1 LSDGLFH
8 PSVFGNR
15 SQIWRICLGL
25 CLISII
31 YVFSSFGWFI
41 VLDRLAQIRLEG
53 LGSTPADLAAL
64 LFSFFFIWLG
74 IALVCR
80 WLHRHPLH
88 ALYGPTYKINW
99 QHFLIGAGLAF
110 ATAIISET
118 SISVI
123 SWYFFDSSSQ
133 ANPNI
138 NAKLW
143 LRWVIPISALIFVQI
158 GAEEMLFRGYLL
170 QHIRARGGRFWWS
183 IFLPSFLFGMLHFD
197 FPIFG
202 VNAFF
207 YMLHTSVAGIILCL
221 VTLKTGNL
229 GAALGLH
236 FGVNALML
244 IFGLEGHLDGISLF
258 VIQLDPKGAQATL
271 SFLIF
276 TLFEGL
282 AFLIW
287 LRWINQKRGQAF
299 VVENRPP

>member
-1 LSDGLFH
+1 M
-8 PSVFGNR
+8 
-15 SQIWRICLGL
+15 
-25 CLISII
+25 
-31 YVFSSFGWFI
+31 
-41 VLDRLAQIRLEG
+41 AQMHLEG

-123 SWYFFDSSSQ
+123 SWYFFDPSSP

-138 NAKLW
+138 TATLW
-143 LRWVIPISALIFVQI
+143 LRWFIPISALIFVQI

-183 IFLPSFLFGMLHFD
+183 IFLPSLLFGILHFD

-207 YMLHTSVAGIILCL
+207 YMLHTSVGGIILCL

-244 IFGLEGHLDGISLF
+244 IFGLEGHLDGMSLF

-271 SFLIF
+271 SLLIF
-276 TLFEGL
+276 TLFEVL

-287 LRWINQKRGQAF
+287 LRWINQKRGHAF
-299 VVENRPP
+299 VEENHPP

>member
-1 LSDGLFH
+1 MSDGLFH

-25 CLISII
+25 FLISII

-41 VLDRLAQIRLEG
+41 VLDRLVQIRLEG

-123 SWYFFDSSSQ
+123 SWYLFDPSSQ

-138 NAKLW
+138 TATLW

-202 VNAFF
+202 VNALF

-244 IFGLEGHLDGISLF
+244 IFGLEGHLDGMSLF

>member
-1 LSDGLFH
+1 MPLQALVGLL
-8 PSVFGNR
+8 R
-15 SQIWRICLGL
+15 
-25 CLISII
+25 LI
-31 YVFSSFGWFI
+31 VM
-41 VLDRLAQIRLEG
+41 AQIRLEG

-88 ALYGPTYKINW
+88 ALYGRTYKINW

-110 ATAIISET
+110 ATAIISEI
-118 SISVI
+118 SISII
-123 SWYFFDSSSQ
+123 SWYFFDPSSQ

-138 NAKLW
+138 TATLW
-143 LRWVIPISALIFVQI
+143 LRWVIPISALVFVQI

-183 IFLPSFLFGMLHFD
+183 IFLPSLLFGMLHFD

-207 YMLHTSVAGIILCL
+207 YMLHTSVAGMILCL

-244 IFGLEGHLDGISLF
+244 IFGLEGHLDGMSLF
-258 VIQLDPKGAQATL
+258 VIQLDPKGRTSHFKLFDLHAVRRSGISALVALDQPKARAGLCCRKPPALGWHSPNSMAGQICLYPGST
-271 SFLIF
+271 FLP
-276 TLFEGL
+276 
-282 AFLIW
+282 A
-287 LRWINQKRGQAF
+287 
-299 VVENRPP
+299 

>member
-1 LSDGLFH
+1 MSDRLFH
-8 PSVFGNR
+8 PSVFNNR

-25 CLISII
+25 FLIAII
-31 YVFSSFGWFI
+31 YASSSFGWFI
-41 VLDRLAQIRLEG
+41 ALDRMAQIRLEG

-80 WLHRHPLH
+80 RLHRHPLH

>member
-1 LSDGLFH
+1 MSDGLFH

-25 CLISII
+25 FLISII

-41 VLDRLAQIRLEG
+41 VLDRLAEIRLEG

-123 SWYFFDSSSQ
+123 SWYLFDPSSQ

-138 NAKLW
+138 TATLW

-244 IFGLEGHLDGISLF
+244 IFGLEGHLDGMSLF

>member
-1 LSDGLFH
+1 MSDGLFH

-25 CLISII
+25 FLISII

-41 VLDRLAQIRLEG
+41 VLTRQAQIRLEG

-123 SWYFFDSSSQ
+123 SWYLFDPSSQ

-138 NAKLW
+138 TATLW

-202 VNAFF
+202 VNALF

-244 IFGLEGHLDGISLF
+244 IFGLEGHLDGMSLF

-271 SFLIF
+271 SFFIF

-287 LRWINQKRGQAF
+287 LRWINQKRGQASF
-299 VVENRPP
+299 VENRPP

>member
-1 LSDGLFH
+1 MSDRLFH
-8 PSVFGNR
+8 PSVFYNR

-25 CLISII
+25 FLIAII
-31 YVFSSFGWFI
+31 YASSSFGWFI
-41 VLDRLAQIRLEG
+41 ALDRMAQIRLEG

-88 ALYGPTYKINW
+88 ALYGRSYKINW

-110 ATAIISET
+110 ATAIISEI
-118 SISVI
+118 SISII
-123 SWYFFDSSSQ
+123 SWHFFDPSSQ

-138 NAKLW
+138 TATLW
-143 LRWVIPISALIFVQI
+143 LRWVIPISVLVFVQI
-158 GAEEMLFRGYLL
+158 AAEEMLFRGYLL

-183 IFLPSFLFGMLHFD
+183 IFLPSLLFGMLHFD

-207 YMLHTSVAGIILCL
+207 YMLHTSVAGMILCL

-236 FGVNALML
+236 LGVNALML
-244 IFGLEGHLDGISLF
+244 IFGLEGHLDGMSLF

-282 AFLIW
+282 AFLLW

>member
-1 LSDGLFH
+1 MSDRLFQ

-25 CLISII
+25 FLIVII
-31 YVFSSFGWFI
+31 YFSSSFGWFI
-41 VLDRLAQIRLEG
+41 ALDRLAQIRLEG

-123 SWYFFDSSSQ
+123 SWYFFDPSSP

-138 NAKLW
+138 TATLW

-229 GAALGLH
+229 GAALGIH

-244 IFGLEGHLDGISLF
+244 IFGLEGHLDGMSLF

-271 SFLIF
+271 SLLIF

-299 VVENRPP
+299 VEENRPP

>member
-1 LSDGLFH
+1 MSDRLFH
-8 PSVFGNR
+8 PSVFYNR

-25 CLISII
+25 FLIAII
-31 YVFSSFGWFI
+31 YASSSFGWFI
-41 VLDRLAQIRLEG
+41 ALDRMAQIRLEG

-88 ALYGPTYKINW
+88 ALYGRSYKINW

-110 ATAIISET
+110 ATAIISEI
-118 SISVI
+118 SISII
-123 SWYFFDSSSQ
+123 SWHFFDPSSQ

-138 NAKLW
+138 TATLW
-143 LRWVIPISALIFVQI
+143 LRWVIPISVLVFVQI

-183 IFLPSFLFGMLHFD
+183 IFLPSLLFGMLHFD

-207 YMLHTSVAGIILCL
+207 YMLHTSVAGMILCL

-244 IFGLEGHLDGISLF
+244 IFGLEGHLDGMSLF

-282 AFLIW
+282 AFLLW
-287 LRWINQKRGQAF
+287 LRWINQKRRHAF
-299 VVENRPP
+299 VAENRPP

>member
-1 LSDGLFH
+1 MSDGLFH

-25 CLISII
+25 FLISII

-110 ATAIISET
+110 ATAIISEI
-118 SISVI
+118 SISII
-123 SWYFFDSSSQ
+123 SWYFFDLSSQ

-138 NAKLW
+138 TATLW
-143 LRWVIPISALIFVQI
+143 LRWFIPIFVLVFVQI

-282 AFLIW
+282 AFLLW

>member
-1 LSDGLFH
+1 MSDGLIH

-25 CLISII
+25 FLISII

-41 VLDRLAQIRLEG
+41 VLTRQAQIRLEG

-123 SWYFFDSSSQ
+123 SWYLFDPSSQ

-138 NAKLW
+138 TATLW

-244 IFGLEGHLDGISLF
+244 IFGLEGHLDGMSLF

>member
-1 LSDGLFH
+1 MSDGLIH

-25 CLISII
+25 FLISII

-41 VLDRLAQIRLEG
+41 VLTRQAQIRLEG

-123 SWYFFDSSSQ
+123 SWYLFDPSSQ

-138 NAKLW
+138 TATLW

-202 VNAFF
+202 VNALF

-244 IFGLEGHLDGISLF
+244 IFGLEGHLDGMSLF

-271 SFLIF
+271 SFFIF

>member
-1 LSDGLFH
+1 MSDGLFH

-25 CLISII
+25 FLISII

-41 VLDRLAQIRLEG
+41 VLDRLAEIRLEG

-123 SWYFFDSSSQ
+123 SWYLFDPSSQ

-138 NAKLW
+138 TATLW

-183 IFLPSFLFGMLHFD
+183 IFLPSLLFGMLHFD

-244 IFGLEGHLDGISLF
+244 IFGLEGHLNGMSLF

-287 LRWINQKRGQAF
+287 LRWINQKRGQAS

>member
-1 LSDGLFH
+1 M
-8 PSVFGNR
+8 
-15 SQIWRICLGL
+15 
-25 CLISII
+25 
-31 YVFSSFGWFI
+31 
-41 VLDRLAQIRLEG
+41 AQIRLEG

-88 ALYGPTYKINW
+88 ALYGRTYKINW
-99 QHFLIGAGLAF
+99 PHFLIGAGLAF
-110 ATAIISET
+110 ATAIISEI
-118 SISVI
+118 SISII
-123 SWYFFDSSSQ
+123 SWHFFDPSSQ

-138 NAKLW
+138 TATLW
-143 LRWVIPISALIFVQI
+143 LRWVIPISALVFVQI

-183 IFLPSFLFGMLHFD
+183 IFLPSLLFGMLHFD

-207 YMLHTSVAGIILCL
+207 YMLHTSVAGMILCL

-244 IFGLEGHLDGISLF
+244 IFGLEGHLDGMSLF

-282 AFLIW
+282 AFLLW
-287 LRWINQKRGQAF
+287 LRWINQKRGHAF
-299 VVENRPP
+299 VAENRPP

>member
-1 LSDGLFH
+1 MSDRLFH
-8 PSVFGNR
+8 PSVLGNR

-25 CLISII
+25 FLIAII
-31 YVFSSFGWFI
+31 YVSTSFGWFI
-41 VLDRLAQIRLEG
+41 SLDRMAQMHLEG

-118 SISVI
+118 SSYTISRH
-123 SWYFFDSSSQ
+123 FFDASSQ
-133 ANPNI
+133 PNPNI
-138 NAKLW
+138 TTTLW

-202 VNAFF
+202 VNALF

-244 IFGLEGHLDGISLF
+244 IFGLEGHLDGMSLF

>member
-1 LSDGLFH
+1 M
-8 PSVFGNR
+8 
-15 SQIWRICLGL
+15 
-25 CLISII
+25 ISII

-80 WLHRHPLH
+80 RLHRHPLH

-123 SWYFFDSSSQ
+123 SWYFFDPSSP

-138 NAKLW
+138 TATLW

-236 FGVNALML
+236 LGVNALML

-258 VIQLDPKGAQATL
+258 VIQVDPKGAQATL

>member
-1 LSDGLFH
+1 M
-8 PSVFGNR
+8 
-15 SQIWRICLGL
+15 
-25 CLISII
+25 
-31 YVFSSFGWFI
+31 
-41 VLDRLAQIRLEG
+41 LDRLAQIRLEG

-80 WLHRHPLH
+80 RLHRHPLH

-123 SWYFFDSSSQ
+123 SWYFFDPSSQ
-133 ANPNI
+133 AHPNI
-138 NAKLW
+138 TATLW

-287 LRWINQKRGQAF
+287 LRWINQKRGQTF

>member
-1 LSDGLFH
+1 MSDNLFH

-25 CLISII
+25 FLIVII
-31 YVFSSFGWFI
+31 YVSLSFGWFI
-41 VLDRLAQIRLEG
+41 TLDRLAQIRLEG
-53 LGSTPADLAAL
+53 LGSTPIDLAAL

-80 WLHRHPLH
+80 LLHRHPLH
-88 ALYGPTYKINW
+88 ALYGLTYKINW

-110 ATAIISET
+110 ATAIITET
-118 SISVI
+118 SISI
-123 SWYFFDSSSQ
+123 FSWHFFEPSSQ

-138 NAKLW
+138 TATLW
-143 LRWVIPISALIFVQI
+143 LRWVIPISALVFVQI
-158 GAEEMLFRGYLL
+158 GAEEILFRGYLL

-183 IFLPSFLFGMLHFD
+183 IFLPSLLFGMLHFD

-207 YMLHTSVAGIILCL
+207 YMLHTSLAGIILCL

-236 FGVNALML
+236 FGVNTLML
-244 IFGLEGHLDGISLF
+244 IFGLEGHLDGMSFF

-271 SFLIF
+271 SFMIF

-282 AFLIW
+282 AFLLW

-299 VVENRPP
+299 VAENRPL

>member
-1 LSDGLFH
+1 MSDRLFD

-25 CLISII
+25 FLIAII
-31 YVFSSFGWFI
+31 YVFSSFGWFR

-88 ALYGPTYKINW
+88 ALYGPTYKIKW

-110 ATAIISET
+110 ATAIISEI
-118 SISVI
+118 SISII
-123 SWYFFDSSSQ
+123 SWYFFDPSSQ
-133 ANPNI
+133 ANPNVT
-138 NAKLW
+138 AKLW

-244 IFGLEGHLDGISLF
+244 IFGLEGHLDGMSLF
-258 VIQLDPKGAQATL
+258 VIQLDPNGAQATL

>member
-1 LSDGLFH
+1 MSDGLFH

-25 CLISII
+25 FLISII

-41 VLDRLAQIRLEG
+41 VLTRQAQIRLEG

-80 WLHRHPLH
+80 WLHRHPLR

-123 SWYFFDSSSQ
+123 SWYLFDPSSQ

-138 NAKLW
+138 TATLW

-197 FPIFG
+197 FPFFG

-229 GAALGLH
+229 GAALGIH

-244 IFGLEGHLDGISLF
+244 IFGLEGHLNGMSLF

-287 LRWINQKRGQAF
+287 LRWINQKRGQAS
-299 VVENRPP
+299 VVEHRPP

>member
-1 LSDGLFH
+1 MSDGLFH
-8 PSVFGNR
+8 HSVFGNR

-25 CLISII
+25 FLISII

-41 VLDRLAQIRLEG
+41 VLTRQAQIRLEG

-123 SWYFFDSSSQ
+123 SWYFFDPSSQ

-138 NAKLW
+138 TSMLW

-158 GAEEMLFRGYLL
+158 GAEEILFRGYLL

-202 VNAFF
+202 VNALF

-244 IFGLEGHLDGISLF
+244 IFGLEGHLNGMSLF

>member
-1 LSDGLFH
+1 MSDRLFY
-8 PSVFGNR
+8 PSVFNNR

-25 CLISII
+25 FLISII

-41 VLDRLAQIRLEG
+41 VLDRLAEIRLEG

-123 SWYFFDSSSQ
+123 SWYFFDPSSQ

-138 NAKLW
+138 TATLW
-143 LRWVIPISALIFVQI
+143 LRWVIPMSALIFVQI

-197 FPIFG
+197 FPFFG
-202 VNAFF
+202 LNAFF

-244 IFGLEGHLDGISLF
+244 IFGLEGHLDGMSLF

-287 LRWINQKRGQAF
+287 LRWINQKRGQAS

>member
-1 LSDGLFH
+1 MSDGLIH

-25 CLISII
+25 FLISII

-41 VLDRLAQIRLEG
+41 VLDRLAEIRLEG

-110 ATAIISET
+110 ATVIISET

-123 SWYFFDSSSQ
+123 SWYLFDPSSQ

-138 NAKLW
+138 TATLW

-197 FPIFG
+197 FPFFG

-244 IFGLEGHLDGISLF
+244 IFGLEGHLDGMSLF

>member
-1 LSDGLFH
+1 M
-8 PSVFGNR
+8 
-15 SQIWRICLGL
+15 
-25 CLISII
+25 ISII

-53 LGSTPADLAAL
+53 LGSTPADLAVL

-143 LRWVIPISALIFVQI
+143 LRWIIPISALIFVQI

>member
-1 LSDGLFH
+1 MGLF
-8 PSVFGNR
+8 
-15 SQIWRICLGL
+15 
-25 CLISII
+25 LIAII
-31 YVFSSFGWFI
+31 YASSSFGWFI
-41 VLDRLAQIRLEG
+41 ALDRMAQIRLEG

-88 ALYGPTYKINW
+88 ALYGRTYKINW
-99 QHFLIGAGLAF
+99 PHFLIGAGLAF
-110 ATAIISET
+110 ATAIISEI
-118 SISVI
+118 SISII
-123 SWYFFDSSSQ
+123 SWHFFDPSSQ

-138 NAKLW
+138 TATLW
-143 LRWVIPISALIFVQI
+143 LRWVIPIAALVFVQI

-183 IFLPSFLFGMLHFD
+183 IFLPSLLFGMLHFD

-207 YMLHTSVAGIILCL
+207 YMLHTSVAGMILCL

-244 IFGLEGHLDGISLF
+244 IFGLEGHLDGMSLF

-282 AFLIW
+282 AFLLW

>member
-1 LSDGLFH
+1 MSDRLFH

-25 CLISII
+25 FLIVII
-31 YVFSSFGWFI
+31 YVSSSFGWFI
-41 VLDRLAQIRLEG
+41 ALDRLAQIRLEG

-110 ATAIISET
+110 ATAIISEA

-123 SWYFFDSSSQ
+123 SWYFFDPSSP

-138 NAKLW
+138 TATLW

-183 IFLPSFLFGMLHFD
+183 IFLPSLLFGMLHFD

-207 YMLHTSVAGIILCL
+207 YMLHTSVAGMILCL

-244 IFGLEGHLDGISLF
+244 IFGFEGHLDGMSLF

-282 AFLIW
+282 AFLLW

-299 VVENRPP
+299 FVENRPP

>member
-1 LSDGLFH
+1 MSDRLFH
-8 PSVFGNR
+8 PSVFYNR

-25 CLISII
+25 FLIAII
-31 YVFSSFGWFI
+31 YASSSFGWFI
-41 VLDRLAQIRLEG
+41 ALDRMAQIRLEG

-88 ALYGPTYKINW
+88 ALYGRSYKINW

-110 ATAIISET
+110 ATAIISEI
-118 SISVI
+118 SISII
-123 SWYFFDSSSQ
+123 SWHFFDPSSQ

-138 NAKLW
+138 TATLW
-143 LRWVIPISALIFVQI
+143 LRWVIPISVLVFVQI

-183 IFLPSFLFGMLHFD
+183 IFLPSLLFGMLHFD

-207 YMLHTSVAGIILCL
+207 YMLHTSVAGMILCL

-244 IFGLEGHLDGISLF
+244 IFGLEGHLDGMSLF

-282 AFLIW
+282 AFLLW

>member
-1 LSDGLFH
+1 MSDRLFH
-8 PSVFGNR
+8 PSVFYKR

-25 CLISII
+25 FLIAII
-31 YVFSSFGWFI
+31 YASSSFGWFI
-41 VLDRLAQIRLEG
+41 ALDRMAQIRLEG

-88 ALYGPTYKINW
+88 ALYGRSYKINW

-110 ATAIISET
+110 ATAIISEI
-118 SISVI
+118 SISII
-123 SWYFFDSSSQ
+123 SWHFFDPSSQ

-138 NAKLW
+138 TATLW
-143 LRWVIPISALIFVQI
+143 LRWVIPISVLVFVQI

-170 QHIRARGGRFWWS
+170 QHIRARGGRFWGA

-244 IFGLEGHLDGISLF
+244 IFGLEGHLDGMSLF

-282 AFLIW
+282 AFLLW
-287 LRWINQKRGQAF
+287 LRWINQKRGHAF
-299 VVENRPP
+299 VAENRPP

>member
-1 LSDGLFH
+1 MFR
-8 PSVFGNR
+8 PF
-15 SQIWRICLGL
+15 
-25 CLISII
+25 LIAII
-31 YVFSSFGWFI
+31 YASSSFGWFI
-41 VLDRLAQIRLEG
+41 ALDRMAQIRLEG

-88 ALYGPTYKINW
+88 ALYGRTYKINW
-99 QHFLIGAGLAF
+99 PHFLIGAGLAF
-110 ATAIISET
+110 ATAIISEI
-118 SISVI
+118 SISII
-123 SWYFFDSSSQ
+123 SWHFFDPSSQ

-138 NAKLW
+138 TATLW
-143 LRWVIPISALIFVQI
+143 LRWVIPISVLVFVQI

-183 IFLPSFLFGMLHFD
+183 IFLPSLLFGMLHFD

-207 YMLHTSVAGIILCL
+207 YMLHTSVAGMILCL

-244 IFGLEGHLDGISLF
+244 IFGLEGHLDGMSLF

>member
-1 LSDGLFH
+1 MSDRLFH

-25 CLISII
+25 FLIAII
-31 YVFSSFGWFI
+31 YVSLSFGWFI
-41 VLDRLAQIRLEG
+41 MLDRPAQIRLEG
-53 LGSTPADLAAL
+53 LGSTPIDLAAL

-88 ALYGPTYKINW
+88 ALYGLTCKINW

-110 ATAIISET
+110 ATAIITET
-118 SISVI
+118 SISI
-123 SWYFFDSSSQ
+123 FSSHFFEPSSQ

-138 NAKLW
+138 TATLW
-143 LRWVIPISALIFVQI
+143 LRWFIPISALVFVQI
-158 GAEEMLFRGYLL
+158 GAEEILFRGYLL

-183 IFLPSFLFGMLHFD
+183 IFLPSLLFGMLHFD
-197 FPIFG
+197 FPTFG

-207 YMLHTSVAGIILCL
+207 YMLHTSLAGIILCL

-244 IFGLEGHLDGISLF
+244 IFGLEGHLDGMSFF
-258 VIQLDPKGAQATL
+258 VIQLDPKGAQTTL
-271 SFLIF
+271 SVMIF

-282 AFLIW
+282 AFLLW
-287 LRWINQKRGQAF
+287 LRWINQRRRQAF
-299 VVENRPP
+299 VAENRPL

>member
-1 LSDGLFH
+1 MSDGLIH

-25 CLISII
+25 FLISII

-41 VLDRLAQIRLEG
+41 VLDRLAEIRLEG

-123 SWYFFDSSSQ
+123 SWYLFDPSSQ

-138 NAKLW
+138 TATLW

-202 VNAFF
+202 VNALF

-244 IFGLEGHLDGISLF
+244 IFGLEGHLDGMSLF

-287 LRWINQKRGQAF
+287 LRWINQKRGQAS
-299 VVENRPP
+299 VVENRSP

>member
-1 LSDGLFH
+1 MSDGLFH

-25 CLISII
+25 FLISII
-31 YVFSSFGWFI
+31 YVFSSFGWFK

-123 SWYFFDSSSQ
+123 SWYLFDPSSQ

-138 NAKLW
+138 TATLW

-244 IFGLEGHLDGISLF
+244 IFGLEGHLDGMSLF

-299 VVENRPP
+299 VAENRPP

>member
-1 LSDGLFH
+1 MSDGLIH

-25 CLISII
+25 FLISII

-41 VLDRLAQIRLEG
+41 VLDRLAEIRLEG

-123 SWYFFDSSSQ
+123 SWYLFDPSSQ

-138 NAKLW
+138 TATLW

-202 VNAFF
+202 VNALF

-244 IFGLEGHLDGISLF
+244 IFGLEGHLDGMSLF

>member
-1 LSDGLFH
+1 M
-8 PSVFGNR
+8 
-15 SQIWRICLGL
+15 
-25 CLISII
+25 
-31 YVFSSFGWFI
+31 
-41 VLDRLAQIRLEG
+41 LDRLAQIRLEG

-123 SWYFFDSSSQ
+123 SWYFFDPSSQ
-133 ANPNI
+133 AHPNI
-138 NAKLW
+138 TATLW

-236 FGVNALML
+236 LGVNALML

-258 VIQLDPKGAQATL
+258 VIQVDPKGAQATL

-287 LRWINQKRGQAF
+287 LRWINQKRGQAS